1 MLPSDNKARRTDM
14 TLMTHV
20 GQPLN
25 AGRQC
30 TTYTRINLD
39 AVAVGQ
45 VAVVPAGIVPVEEV
59 LVVILVLLPPREQEA
74 NHKRD
79 NEEDGQQRR
88 LVGAQRLQSV
98 RVER

>member
-1 MLPSDNKARRTDM
+1 M

-20 GQPLN
+20 GQRLN